1 MQIRNIFSIPLGI
14 TVNEQHKKI
23 QKNLVKYCTKLKN
36 KKKKGG
42 WLWESHLYNTYGHH
56 LIHSDDKFKDVNNFV
71 FSNVLE
77 FSKTIGYEKLG
88 VQCKESWFNVY
99 NKYDYQE
106 AHDHMGFN
114 ISAIYIL
121 QGSHKTG
128 TINFK
133 NHSPSKEVH
142 LFNPENEYTFS
153 NMCINPQPGLLL
165 IFDSNLVHSVS
176 QNLTNEKRISLAY
189 NFNVYK

>member
-1 MQIRNIFSIPLGI
+1 MGANKLEPDLIEFKAPDPPPPLEIGF
-14 TVNEQHKKI
+14 KI
-23 QKNLVKYCTKLKN
+23 LML
-36 KKKKGG
+36 GFLG
-42 WLWESHLYNTYGHH
+42 AS
-56 LIHSDDKFKDVNNFV
+56 KDCLDEK

-133 NHSPSKEVH
+133 NPSPSKEVH

>member
-1 MQIRNIFSIPLGI
+1 MQIRNMFSIPLGI

-23 QKNLVKYCTKLKN
+23 QKDLVKYCTKLKS

-42 WLWESHLYNTYGHH
+42 ELWEAQLYNTFGYYSV
-56 LIHSDDKFKDVNNFV
+56 HSDNKFKDVNNFV

-77 FSKTIGYEKLG
+77 FSKKIGYEHLG

-106 AHDHMGFN
+106 AHDHIGSN

-121 QGSHKTG
+121 QGSDKTG
-128 TINFK
+128 TTNFK
-133 NHSPSKEVH
+133 NPAPSKEVH
-142 LFNPENEYTFS
+142 LFNPKNEYTFS
-153 NMCINPQPGLLL
+153 NMCIKPQPGLLL
-165 IFDSNLVHSVS
+165 MFDSNLVHSVS

-189 NFNVYK
+189 NFIVHQ